1 MDVNIKRYALSV
13 FIVTAISLA
22 GCGGSGSGSSQKT
35 GSISI
40 GVSDAPIH
48 YATKVCVA
56 FNEIEFKPADGKP
69 FVVETMM
76 AEPIN
81 MLDFQ
86 GMNAAP
92 LLMGYE
98 VPAGEYQ
105 WLRLG
110 VNAVRGGTGG
120 ALDDQ
125 DLDGCQGDASYIA
138 TADEAYNMYVPS
150 GSESGLKLHGA
161 IVIPAGGAENFTADI
176 DLMKS
181 ISSPGGLAPDVI
193 FRPTIRLV
201 NNLEVGGLTGMV
213 DSGLVVESCA
223 PSVYVFDDDT
233 VPDSALDVNNAIASA
248 IFENQSTNV
257 DIPEYHYTVGFLA
270 AEMAYEVA
278 FSCDDGVTLSP
289 ASGVLTDEVIAGEV
303 TTADIPNTP

>member
-48 YATKVCVA
+48 DATKVCVA
-56 FNEIEFKPADGKP
+56 FTEIELKPADGES
-69 FVVETMM
+69 FVVPVMM
-76 AEPIN
+76 EEPIN
-81 MLDFQ
+81 MLDFE

-110 VNAVRGGTGG
+110 VNAVRNDIGG
-120 ALDDQ
+120 ADDDQ
-125 DLDGCQGDASYIA
+125 TLDGCQGEASYIA
-138 TADEAYNMYVPS
+138 TADDAYNMYVPS
-150 GSESGLKLHGA
+150 GAESGLKLHGA
-161 IVIPAGGAENFTADI
+161 IVIPAGGAANFTAEI

-181 ISSPGGLAPDVI
+181 VSTPGGLAPDVI

-213 DSGLVVESCA
+213 DSDLVVESCV
-223 PSVYVFDDDT
+223 PSVYVFDDDGM
-233 VPDSALDVNNAIASA
+233 PGLALDVNNAIASA
-248 IFENQSTNV
+248 IVENQSTDV

-270 AEMAYEVA
+270 AGMAYEVA

-289 ASGVLTDEVIAGEV
+289 LTGVLTDEVIAGEV